1 MGGIGKLGNA
11 PTSDVSSLVS
21 AELYD
26 PTASSFSPTG
36 SMVATP
42 K

>member
-26 PTASSFSPTG
+26 PTAGSFSPTG